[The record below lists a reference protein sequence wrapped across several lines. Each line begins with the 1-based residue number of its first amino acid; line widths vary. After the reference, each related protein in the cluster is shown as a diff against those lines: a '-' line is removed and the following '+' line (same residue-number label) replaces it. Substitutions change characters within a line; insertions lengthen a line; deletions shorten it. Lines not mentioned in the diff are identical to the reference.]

1 MHYEWIRNVE
11 AISAW
16 SNDLLSITSTERCII
31 TTVRSSV
38 KDKGTY
44 GVEKGDTEALNN
56 TVQSHELKHTEG
68 GDESRSALPVE
79 RRHVRRKTG
88 WFVKRTFVI
97 EKRCLQCWRSKQAPS
112 STPNDLFSKHSI
124 WCASASFKT
133 KQHPKQ
139 FPQKPITHSKTHSL
153 LYI

>member
-1 MHYEWIRNVE
+1 M
-11 AISAW
+11 
-16 SNDLLSITSTERCII
+16 
-31 TTVRSSV
+31 

-79 RRHVRRKTG
+79 KQHV
-88 WFVKRTFVI
+88 WD
-97 EKRCLQCWRSKQAPS
+97 EKQDVLWKEHLSLGNAVYNVEGPNKHPHQLQMIYFQNIQFETHLHHLR
-112 STPNDLFSKHSI
+112 LI
-124 WCASASFKT
+124 
-133 KQHPKQ
+133 QHPKQ

-153 LYI
+153 ALFIAL